1 MTVDRKSR
9 FFELQ
14 NIYYVLNMRT
24 NNLLLVTYMVQKG
37 YTVNFR
43 AKLYEISKAKSVIG
57 RAENK
62 KKL

>member
-24 NNLLLVTYMVQKG
+24 NNLLLVTYMVQKE

>member
-14 NIYYVLNMRT
+14 NIYYVLDMRT

-43 AKLYEISKAKSVIG
+43 AKLCEISKAKSVIE

>member
-14 NIYYVLNMRT
+14 NIYYVLDMRT

>member
-43 AKLYEISKAKSVIG
+43 AKLYEISKAKSVIE